1 MLLLLLV
8 VVVASGLSE
17 LRHNS
22 AARMTAHTVT
32 LACSWHRRRRSKAY
46 RTCLMDCWH
55 HEMSE
60 GVSCLLHFFLVVK
73 LTDSRLH
80 SMYSVMLLLCIVVS
94 SIKGCRLRHLSSIV
108 SCRLWFPLVL
118 VLTSLL
124 LNSFVEV
131 LRVSFYTS
139 SRSHVMKMLGLLA
152 WVQILASSTV
162 LEMVGLT
169 FVPCT
174 VLSTFVH
181 SVLSWHREGR
191 IVSVVGVVLASS
203 SHCRMVFFI

>member
-1 MLLLLLV
+1 MRKKVSIYKVYFAFANFYFEFEINFESGRVPAIALLSMLLLLLV

-55 HEMSE
+55 HKMSE

-108 SCRLWFPLVL
+108 SCCLWFPLVL

-131 LRVSFYTS
+131 LRVSLYTS
-139 SRSHVMKMLGLLA
+139 SRSHIMKMLGLLA
-152 WVQILASSTV
+152 
-162 LEMVGLT
+162 
-169 FVPCT
+169 
-174 VLSTFVH
+174 
-181 SVLSWHREGR
+181 
-191 IVSVVGVVLASS
+191 
-203 SHCRMVFFI
+203 